1 MSVMAWI
8 LSIEVSMR
16 NLMESSVWLTN
27 DKCWIVL
34 VVSRICP
41 LRTYLRV
48 TIIVQSQRVGSGQ
61 TQQVCVHVVCNDGNV
76 MPFATFCR
84 WHLVVWWTIRDKQCT
99 FTSPLC
105 IRCGLIVDC
114 VTIRNEAFYRVPIL
128 LYVMSSDWSEWL
140 TFACRKVHLCCAE
153 DTVCTYVCD
162 SWCIQSHLRS
172 HNYLFTLL
180 LGRLGTS
187 SCNILVRASLPYD
200 IHYAV
205 IYITL

>member
-1 MSVMAWI
+1 
-8 LSIEVSMR
+8 MR

-84 WHLVVWWTIRDKQCT
+84 WHLVVW
-99 FTSPLC
+99 
-105 IRCGLIVDC
+105 
-114 VTIRNEAFYRVPIL
+114 
-128 LYVMSSDWSEWL
+128 
-140 TFACRKVHLCCAE
+140 
-153 DTVCTYVCD
+153 
-162 SWCIQSHLRS
+162 
-172 HNYLFTLL
+172 
-180 LGRLGTS
+180 
-187 SCNILVRASLPYD
+187 
-200 IHYAV
+200 
-205 IYITL
+205 